1 MKIWKTTIFFIL
13 QPKAGPKVGPTNPQ
27 MCYCYQVLP
36 WVLNIEMFDYLFTIL
51 TTFLEQNIRKS
62 NENNSFC
69 FFYDVGPNY
78 AQVLPLT
85 FFPL

>member
-1 MKIWKTTIFFIL
+1 
-13 QPKAGPKVGPTNPQ
+13 
-27 MCYCYQVLP
+27 
-36 WVLNIEMFDYLFTIL
+36 MFDYLFTIL